1 MLQSLLARALS
12 PPVVRAAIYLTATK
26 FTAGSL
32 VIWID
37 GGRVLLVR
45 TQYGER
51 SWGFP
56 GGVMKRHEDPVECA
70 ARELREETGVAVT
83 VDDLTLVGCHTQ
95 RHARHIDHLYAL
107 TGPPV
112 DDGVG
117 DGSDRFEI
125 AEVRWWPLDDLPV
138 LRREARYV
146 IERYSDV
153 IRP

>member
-1 MLQSLLARALS
+1 MLRSLLARVLS

-32 VIWID
+32 VIWIV

-51 SWGFP
+51 AWGFP
-56 GGVMKRHEDPVECA
+56 GGVMKRQEDPAECA
-70 ARELREETGVAVT
+70 VRELREETGVAVT
-83 VDDLTLVGCHTQ
+83 ADDLTLVGAHTQ
-95 RHARHIDHLYAL
+95 RTARHIDHLYVL
-107 TGPPV
+107 TGRPG
-112 DDGVG
+112 DDGVA

-125 AEVRWWPLDDLPV
+125 AEVRWWPLDDLPF

-153 IRP
+153 IHP